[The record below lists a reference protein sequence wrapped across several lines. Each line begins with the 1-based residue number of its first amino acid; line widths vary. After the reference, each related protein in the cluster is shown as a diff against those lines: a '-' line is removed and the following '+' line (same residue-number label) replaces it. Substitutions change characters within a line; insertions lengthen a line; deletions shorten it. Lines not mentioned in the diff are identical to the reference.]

1 MTLFSQKRSY
11 DTAFAPKINPDE
23 AQDYEKDFSE
33 SFLDNWHFQ
42 TYTGNSYSRTD
53 NLHDEFEKDIAEIE
67 QKTGQKLKNPYNS
80 AFEEFFI
87 EDVALGLVDAAVR
100 NPFNPK
106 SSRFHP
112 ENVAKREQERLDKYY
127 KKVNEL
133 KIKYPELKARDLETI
148 KQDIKEQAMKLYQKV
163 NDGRDSSWLGDFLGS
178 AAGSVIDPI
187 NLAATLVTGGGN
199 TGKETIAKAL
209 GKTALGEF
217 IVNSGIEAVI
227 QPSVYQYKKELD
239 IPYSKTEAALNVVA
253 AGTGGAILGT
263 ATKALNLTGKELL
276 GRYKKAVAKGEKFD
290 GPTKEAA
297 ALLEDQVEFDDWA
310 DATSPYGSDFEGAIL
325 HKKQVLAEMQRLTQE
340 ENALSKGYDR
350 VSENPA
356 GNAMEVLAEIKPED
370 MEKIWVN
377 RGGYAGNNGVTGS
390 GFGMVKFI
398 FKHGEKSGDTVA
410 VTKSDVIDFPRIV
423 RDFEPIINDIYGSNR
438 TWSIKRA
445 DGRQVIYA
453 DRVFNEDGE
462 RHLVTI
468 HVVNKNDH
476 RLKDIFSEEKSRRE
490 AKPAHTKDTTQE
502 PYYRSDESSA
512 EASAPKSRFHDGG
525 DPMADNITPEAPKV
539 NDYDNLTLESLEKD
553 IDADTSLSVEDKALA
568 REEIEKMRREE
579 NWDNEIIDCI
589 LEFKQK

>member
-568 REEIEKMRREE
+568 HEEIEKMRREE

>member
-187 NLAATLVTGGGN
+187 NLAATLVSGGGN

-297 ALLEDQVEFDDWA
+297 ALLENQVEFDDWA
-310 DATSPYGSDFEGAIL
+310 DVTSPYGSDFEGAVL

-340 ENALSKGYDR
+340 ENALSKGYDL
-350 VSENPA
+350 VSENPT

-398 FKHGEKSGDTVA
+398 FKHGKDEIPVEKA
-410 VTKSDVIDFPRIV
+410 DVVGFPRIV
-423 RDFEPIINDIYGSNR
+423 REYLPVIDDSHGGNR
-438 TWSIKRA
+438 TWSVKRS

-468 HVVNKNDH
+468 HVMN
-476 RLKDIFSEEKSRRE
+476 RKDNRMYGLFSEEKSRRE
-490 AKPAHTKDTTQE
+490 AKPAHTMDTTQKTFS
-502 PYYRSDESSA
+502 RTDESSA
-512 EASAPKSRFHDGG
+512 ETSAPKSRFQGGG

-579 NWDNEIIDCI
+579 SWDNEIIDCI

>member
-11 DTAFAPKINPDE
+11 HTLFVPEINLDK

-87 EDVALGLVDAAVR
+87 EDVALGLVDAATR

-133 KIKYPELKARDLETI
+133 KIKYPELKTRDLETI
-148 KQDIKEQAMKLYQKV
+148 KKDIKEHALELYQKV

-187 NLAATLVTGGGN
+187 NLAATLATGGGN
-199 TGKETIAKAL
+199 AGKETIAKAL

-227 QPSVYQYKKELD
+227 QPSVYEYKKELD

-253 AGTGGAILGT
+253 AGAGGAIIGT
-263 ATKALNLTGKELL
+263 AAKALNLTGKELL

-290 GPTKEAA
+290 GKTKEAA
-297 ALLEDQVEFDDWA
+297 ALLEDQVQFDDWA
-310 DATSPYGSDFEGAIL
+310 DATSPYGTDIEGSIL
-325 HKKQVLAEMQRLTQE
+325 HKKQILAEMQRLTQE
-340 ENALSKGYDR
+340 ESALSKGYDR
-350 VSENPA
+350 IAENPA

-398 FKHGEKSGDTVA
+398 FKHGEKGSNAAA
-410 VTKSDVIDFPRIV
+410 VTKADVIGFPRIV

-438 TWSIKRA
+438 TWSVKRA

-468 HVVNKNDH
+468 HVVDKDSH
-476 RLKDIFSEEKSRRE
+476 KLKDIFSEEKSRRE

-502 PYYRSDESSA
+502 PYYRSNESSA

-525 DPMADNITPEAPKV
+525 DPMADNIIPEAPKV
-539 NDYDNLTLESLEKD
+539 NDYDNLTLESLEND
-553 IDADTSLSVEDKALA
+553 IDADASLSANDKALA
-568 REEIEKMRREE
+568 RQEIEKMRREE

>member
-297 ALLEDQVEFDDWA
+297 ALLEDQVEFDDWT

>member
-112 ENVAKREQERLDKYY
+112 ENVAKREQEQLDKYY

-310 DATSPYGSDFEGAIL
+310 DATSPYGSDFEGAVL

-525 DPMADNITPEAPKV
+525 DPMADNITPETPKV

-579 NWDNEIIDCI
+579 SWDNEIIDCI

>member
-187 NLAATLVTGGGN
+187 NLAATLVSGGGN

-209 GKTALGEF
+209 
-217 IVNSGIEAVI
+217 NSHA
-227 QPSVYQYKKELD
+227 
-239 IPYSKTEAALNVVA
+239 NM
-253 AGTGGAILGT
+253 
-263 ATKALNLTGKELL
+263 
-276 GRYKKAVAKGEKFD
+276 F
-290 GPTKEAA
+290 
-297 ALLEDQVEFDDWA
+297 
-310 DATSPYGSDFEGAIL
+310 
-325 HKKQVLAEMQRLTQE
+325 
-340 ENALSKGYDR
+340 
-350 VSENPA
+350 
-356 GNAMEVLAEIKPED
+356 
-370 MEKIWVN
+370 
-377 RGGYAGNNGVTGS
+377 
-390 GFGMVKFI
+390 
-398 FKHGEKSGDTVA
+398 
-410 VTKSDVIDFPRIV
+410 
-423 RDFEPIINDIYGSNR
+423 
-438 TWSIKRA
+438 
-445 DGRQVIYA
+445 
-453 DRVFNEDGE
+453 
-462 RHLVTI
+462 
-468 HVVNKNDH
+468 
-476 RLKDIFSEEKSRRE
+476 
-490 AKPAHTKDTTQE
+490 
-502 PYYRSDESSA
+502 
-512 EASAPKSRFHDGG
+512 
-525 DPMADNITPEAPKV
+525 
-539 NDYDNLTLESLEKD
+539 
-553 IDADTSLSVEDKALA
+553 
-568 REEIEKMRREE
+568 
-579 NWDNEIIDCI
+579 
-589 LEFKQK
+589 